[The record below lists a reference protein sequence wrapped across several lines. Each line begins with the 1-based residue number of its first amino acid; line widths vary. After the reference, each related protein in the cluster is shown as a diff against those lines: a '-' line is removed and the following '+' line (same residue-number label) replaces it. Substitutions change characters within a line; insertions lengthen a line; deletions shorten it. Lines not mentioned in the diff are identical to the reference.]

1 MSKYST
7 ELRYALADML
17 HLTDV
22 DTFDYD
28 NIIDNTYDSIF
39 STSNNTD
46 FDTFLQKAILKRYY
60 LNEIG
65 FDTFAEF
72 KMKICN
78 YYDCNRAKYDI
89 FYKSIEKIKI
99 DDFKNVITKSGTIS
113 EDNTKTNTNSHT
125 NTGSNSETTSK
136 TVSDINKYSD
146 TPQGALN
153 GVFNDNYLT
162 NASVNSGSESN
173 TKTGSDSTTHSGS
186 ASDVEDKDKIYTETI
201 HDDSD
206 RFVEIEKVLN
216 LNLDKINEFV
226 NEYRK
231 FFMLIY

>member
-1 MSKYST
+1 
-7 ELRYALADML
+7 ML
-17 HLTDV
+17 HLSDLESLY
-22 DTFDYD
+22 YD
-28 NIIDNTYDSIF
+28 NVVNGTYNLIF
-39 STSNNTD
+39 DTSNNTD

-72 KMKICN
+72 RLKISN
-78 YYDCNRAKYDI
+78 YYDSNRAKYNM
-89 FYKSIEKIKI
+89 FYKAIEKIKI
-99 DDFKNVITKSGTIS
+99 DDFENVITKSGSVS

-125 NTGSNSETTSK
+125 NTSSNSETVSK
-136 TVSDINKYSD
+136 TTSDVNKYSD

-153 GVFNDNYLT
+153 GVFDDNYLT
-162 NASVNSGSESN
+162 NASVNSGSETD
-173 TKTGSDSTTHSGS
+173 TKTGSDSNTHSGS
-186 ASDVEDKDKIYTETI
+186 ASDVEDKDKVYSETI
-201 HDDSD
+201 RDDSD

-216 LNLDKINEFV
+216 FNLDKVNEFV